1 LSDIPGDAT
10 TTSTIAIGGTAPG
23 DLEAAGDHDWYAIS
37 LTRSESFTVTLT
49 GITLADPYL
58 RIRDAA
64 GNVLFQ
70 NDDSGPG
77 LNAVQ
82 SFQAPVSGTYFI
94 DVGAA
99 NSDQTGTYQLSV
111 ARYQLPSVVTND
123 IIAQQLAY
131 GFWDGDAHH
140 FAVTQDGTITV
151 DLGGLTSAGQALA
164 ISALQTWSSIIGV
177 KFQQVSSDPQI
188 IFDDNEPGAFEYDSW
203 TGTATITAHVNVSSD
218 WLTTYGADIG
228 SYAYQAYIHEIGH
241 ALGLGHAGNYNE
253 TAIYPYDSS
262 FLNDSWA
269 TSVMSYFSPRDD
281 LYFRDL
287 GFTDT
292 FVVTPR
298 AADILAMSMLYGLA
312 PSSNPGNTTYGFGAN
327 ADLPIFDARRYADV
341 AYTVYDTG
349 GTDTF
354 DFSGFSGPQNID
366 LRPEQFSGVL
376 GNGGNVSIARGT
388 IIENAIGGSGNDTVR
403 GNSADNILI
412 GGPGDD
418 SIVGMEGDDFLVG
431 GPGDDNLSGT
441 TGYDTVSYADADD
454 PITMVNGNVNYAA
467 PSNVGRDTL
476 FGIEHVI
483 GSRFADHLTGIYAEN
498 EWLEGGPGDDFL
510 TGSMG
515 IDRLTG
521 GSGSDTFI
529 DTAANLTS
537 DTITD
542 FARGDRIV
550 ITNATLANFSYS
562 ISGSTLTFPGGSVT
576 LSDLHFSSTAFSA
589 APEGGV
595 QIAYSGPPI
604 IMSADLVGL

>member
-1 LSDIPGDAT
+1 
-10 TTSTIAIGGTAPG
+10 
-23 DLEAAGDHDWYAIS
+23 
-37 LTRSESFTVTLT
+37 
-49 GITLADPYL
+49 
-58 RIRDAA
+58 
-64 GNVLFQ
+64 
-70 NDDSGPG
+70 
-77 LNAVQ
+77 
-82 SFQAPVSGTYFI
+82 
-94 DVGAA
+94 
-99 NSDQTGTYQLSV
+99 
-111 ARYQLPSVVTND
+111 
-123 IIAQQLAY
+123 
-131 GFWDGDAHH
+131 
-140 FAVTQDGTITV
+140 
-151 DLGGLTSAGQALA
+151 
-164 ISALQTWSSIIGV
+164 
-177 KFQQVSSDPQI
+177 
-188 IFDDNEPGAFEYDSW
+188 
-203 TGTATITAHVNVSSD
+203 
-218 WLTTYGADIG
+218 
-228 SYAYQAYIHEIGH
+228 
-241 ALGLGHAGNYNE
+241 
-253 TAIYPYDSS
+253 
-262 FLNDSWA
+262 
-269 TSVMSYFSPRDD
+269 
-281 LYFRDL
+281 
-287 GFTDT
+287 
-292 FVVTPR
+292 
-298 AADILAMSMLYGLA
+298 
-312 PSSNPGNTTYGFGAN
+312 
-327 ADLPIFDARRYADV
+327 
-341 AYTVYDTG
+341 
-349 GTDTF
+349 
-354 DFSGFSGPQNID
+354 
-366 LRPEQFSGVL
+366 
-376 GNGGNVSIARGT
+376 
-388 IIENAIGGSGNDTVR
+388 
-403 GNSADNILI
+403 
-412 GGPGDD
+412 
-418 SIVGMEGDDFLVG
+418 MEGDDFLVG